1 MKTSSVY
8 SNKNGVETKKN
19 VTTKKTIKNG
29 KAVEET
35 TEDYMLPSG
44 AREVIK
50 TIKDGDKV

>member
-1 MKTSSVY
+1 
-8 SNKNGVETKKN
+8 

-35 TEDYMLPSG
+35 TEDYTLPSG

-50 TIKDGDKV
+50 TIKDGEKVETKKYELKKGEQLPK